1 MNISRDVLLLLS
13 AVIIAT
19 TGAPLGS
26 QTAAAIEL
34 GSTSY
39 SAKPRQSTPVFKVR
53 GVTVSMQATVS
64 DGRRL
69 VTDLTAD
76 DFTIFDNGRPQPLTV
91 FRREVRPMSVVMLF
105 DTSMSME
112 NSIGLVREGAR
123 QFVNHLLPTDRVE
136 LATFNS
142 QIWWVRPFTNDRT
155 RLNRLLDFLEPRTI
169 GPSTALWM
177 AIDRSINE
185 LEPVEGQKVLLVF
198 SDGENN
204 VRKGPDS
211 LRVRLRAITNDVM
224 VYAIAL
230 KTTYTINGQTQHSEL
245 DKDLPLITEATGG
258 GYVELKTSDELGA
271 TFKQIIDELH
281 QQYTLGFEA
290 PELDGKMHDITVKV
304 RGKDLTVRT
313 RRNYRA
319 SK

>member
-1 MNISRDVLLLLS
+1 MTSLRVLLVLS
-13 AVIIAT
+13 ALIAAF
-19 TGAPLGS
+19 TGAPLGVGVMV
-26 QTAAAIEL
+26 AIEL
-34 GSTSY
+34 VRPVR
-39 SAKPRQSTPVFKVR
+39 AAEPRQSPQVFKTH

-91 FRREVRPMSVVMLF
+91 FRREVLPMSAVLLF

-142 QIWWVRPFTNDRT
+142 QIWWVRPFTNNRET
-155 RLNRLLDFLEPRTI
+155 LNRLLDFLEPRTI
-169 GPSTALWM
+169 GPGTALWM
-177 AIDRSINE
+177 AMDQSIKE
-185 LEPVEGQKVLLVF
+185 LEPVEGQKVLIVF
-198 SDGENN
+198 SDGQNN
-204 VRKGPDS
+204 FRKGPNS
-211 LRVRLRAITNDVM
+211 LRVRLRAIINGVM

-230 KTTYTINGQTQHSEL
+230 KTTYTIDGARQQSEL

-258 GYVELKTSDELGA
+258 GYVELKTSDELGP
-271 TFKQIIDELH
+271 TFKRVIDELH

-304 RGKDLTVRT
+304 SGKDLTVRS
-313 RRNYRA
+313 RRSYRA